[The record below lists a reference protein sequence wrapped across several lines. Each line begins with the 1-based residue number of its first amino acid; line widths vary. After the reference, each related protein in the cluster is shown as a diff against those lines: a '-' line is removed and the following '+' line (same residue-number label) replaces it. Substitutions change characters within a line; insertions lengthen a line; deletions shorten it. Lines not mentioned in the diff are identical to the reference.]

1 MKIEHINPPGLVKP
15 KGYTHVIMVEGGKTA
30 YIAGQGA
37 YDASWNLMG
46 KNDHHAQGKQS
57 FTNLI
62 MALDG
67 IGATLESVVKCTI
80 YIVGLNSDSLTA
92 VTKGMADATG
102 KRIPPTAST
111 MVGVERLAFEGMLV
125 EIDAIAVIG

>member
-1 MKIEHINPPGLVKP
+1 MKIEHINPAGLLKP
-15 KGYTHVIMVEGGKTA
+15 KGYTHVITVEGGKTA

-37 YDASWNLMG
+37 YDTNWNLVG
-46 KNDHHAQGKQS
+46 EGDHYAQGKQS

-62 MALDG
+62 MALEG

-80 YIVGLNSDSLTA
+80 YVVSLNADTLAA
-92 VTKGMADATG
+92 VTKGMADAAG

-111 MVGVERLAFEGMLV
+111 MVGVERLAFDGMLV
-125 EIDAIAVIG
+125 EIDAVVVV